1 MKVFELSEIADEIDG
16 KLKGPDKEMEGIF
29 NILKDAKNG
38 DVVIRHWIDEK
49 GMEIASKKG
58 VSCIITQNPRGN
70 ALDTAIKLELPV
82 ITTEKIELANAF
94 AIKWAIN
101 KFAEDSLRFVVTGT
115 NGKSTTTHMIYSILK
130 EAGYSTYT
138 NTDSKSEFN
147 TLIDPM
153 VAKQIAQFEGKIEA
167 MVLEVSEVQGWLNDI
182 MKDHAYIMTD
192 AINPDVVII
201 TNVALDHIGLVNS
214 IEETFE
220 ETSGAV
226 KALKKQNGHLILNS
240 DDPLVKKMAAFTSN
254 KNDILFFG
262 EYGDVKLN
270 NKGISS
276 KGDILIKKEE
286 LPFKSNHFI
295 QNIMAAIGAALSIEI
310 EHEVIKKAVES
321 YTPLKRRF
329 TVISKKPLIIDDFA
343 HNPDGI
349 KATIKNAAS
358 IGKGDF
364 YVISAIRG
372 SRGEVINKVNAEA
385 IAEALQ
391 NVSYRLIITCS
402 SDVVDNLNVVKDG
415 EKKIF
420 MDTLDEFGTKYI
432 IYEKLYDALI
442 KVLELSNSQDTILL
456 IGAQGMDPANE
467 LLKKLNF

>member
-1 MKVFELSEIADEIDG
+1 MKVFKLSEIADEIEG
-16 KLKGPDKEMEGIF
+16 KLKGPDKGMEGIF
-29 NILKDAKNG
+29 NILKDAKND

-391 NVSYRLIITCS
+391 NVSYKLIITCS